1 MLGWDLIVEQWD
13 EENKMFSIGC
23 VMPIIQHHKGGG
35 VVDSGL
41 LLMYMSPI
49 STFNDSHTLHGA
61 KLLASTLLV
70 VYFCSG

>member
-35 VVDSGL
+35 GGGFWALVNVHV
-41 LLMYMSPI
+41 PN
-49 STFNDSHTLHGA
+49 FNL
-61 KLLASTLLV
+61 
-70 VYFCSG
+70 